1 MAIGVQKNT
10 GANTGRRSKRSYQP
24 MAEMNITPFVDV
36 MLVLLIIFMVAAPM
50 MTQGIQV
57 ALPKADAKPIEQD
70 KPVEITLKNNGEIYV
85 GSALVPLENLVGRL
99 QAVQENRENAS
110 ILLRAESS
118 LNYGEVMKVMAAL
131 QGAGMVDV
139 GLVTEPSL

>member
-10 GANTGRRSKRSYQP
+10 GANTGRRSKHSYQP

>member
-1 MAIGVQKNT
+1 MGVNLKSS
-10 GANTGRRSKRSYQP
+10 GRRGRRSYQP

-50 MTQGIQV
+50 MTQGVQV

-70 KPVEITLKNNGEIYV
+70 KPVEITLKNDGRIFV
-85 GSALVPLENLVGRL
+85 GSAEVPLENLIARL

-110 ILLRAESS
+110 ILLRADSTM
-118 LNYGEVMKVMAAL
+118 NYGQVMQVMAAL
-131 QGAGMVDV
+131 QSAGMVDV
-139 GLVTEPSL
+139 GLVTEPAQ